1 MQTSSDG
8 LTRFLATW
16 GAIVASVGLGWN
28 IYRDAVDRAKLQLS
42 ARIRRM
48 GYSTTGQSF
57 FVAPDMK
64 VQASEE
70 LYLVMSVVN
79 IGRRPVVWQG
89 WGGKY
94 YKPQEDS
101 NAFFVFGRNLPKMLQ
116 EGESHAEWGPFSA
129 KRASDLENTKKIY
142 VWAAGGK
149 EWALSRKQLKEL
161 KEEARQVIEKK

>member
-1 MQTSSDG
+1 MQMYTDG
-8 LTRFLATW
+8 LTKFLATW

-48 GYSTTGQSF
+48 GFSTTGQPF
-57 FVAPDMK
+57 FVAPDVK

-79 IGRRPVVWQG
+79 IGSRPVVWQG

-94 YKPQEDS
+94 YKPQEDG
-101 NAFFVFGRNLPKMLQ
+101 NAFFFFGRNLPKMLQ
-116 EGESHAEWGPFSA
+116 EGESHAEWGPFTA
-129 KRASDLENTKKIY
+129 KLASDLENTRKIY

-161 KEEARQVIEKK
+161 KEEARQVTQA